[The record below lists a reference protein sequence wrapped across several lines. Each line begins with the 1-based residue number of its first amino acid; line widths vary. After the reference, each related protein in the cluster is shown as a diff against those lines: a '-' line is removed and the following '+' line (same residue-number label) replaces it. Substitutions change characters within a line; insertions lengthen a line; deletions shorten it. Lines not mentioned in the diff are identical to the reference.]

1 MDNNEKSAVAFF
13 SLEMSSEQLS
23 NENSSERKTRI
34 QSNDIRRG
42 RATEEEL
49 ERYIEASRNIND
61 LPLGIDETP

>member
-23 NENSSERKTRI
+23 TRILSEQTRI

-61 LPLGIDETP
+61 LPLYIDETN